1 MPDILVGAPIS
12 ADDFPPA
19 VWASD
24 TTANANISSTS
35 YIAGT
40 PSVELTFV
48 APTSGAVLLSVGVA
62 ASDNVGDNRVH
73 LSPEVR
79 VGTVAGAVVLAA
91 DVTNRGVGIPGEAA
105 ANVHRSRT
113 TLLTGLTAGTVYY
126 ARTMHKVSAGA
137 TADISVREISVTPT
151 PLGSSFAGRPV
162 RALDYPPAKFAQ
174 DTTAINNPTNT
185 AYATGTPEVSVTF
198 IAPTSGRVLIVVGG
212 GLGNSAAADR
222 IFLAPEV
229 RLTSAAGA
237 LVLSPS
243 VTNRGFGSDSCS
255 GGFHY
260 GSRESVLEGLTPG
273 TLYYAV
279 VKYAVVTSDA
289 GTSTQDITARD
300 ITVAPLP

>member
-12 ADDFPPA
+12 VDDRPA
-19 VWASD
+19 SAWASD
-24 TTANANISSTS
+24 TTQNNNISSTT

-62 ASDNVGDNRVH
+62 GCDNGGTNRIH

-79 VGTVAGAVVLAA
+79 VGTVAGSVVLAA
-91 DVTNRGVGIPGEAA
+91 DVTERGVGIPGEAA

-113 TLLTGLTAGTVYY
+113 TLLTGLTPSTTYY
-126 ARTMHKVSAGA
+126 ARTMHKVSGGS
-137 TADISVREISVTPT
+137 TADIAVREIVVTPT

-162 RALDYPPAKFAQ
+162 RALDYPPAKWAQ
-174 DTTAINNPTNT
+174 DTTAINNPSNT
-185 AYATGTPEVSVTF
+185 SYATGSPEVSVTF

-212 GLGNSAAADR
+212 GLGNAAAADR
-222 IFLAPEV
+222 IFLSPEV
-229 RLTSAAGA
+229 RLTNSSGA

-243 VTNRGFGSDSCS
+243 VTNRGFGSDNASS
-255 GGFHY
+255 GFHY

-279 VKYAVVTSDA
+279 VKYVVITGDA
-289 GTSTQDITARD
+289 GTTSADIAARD
-300 ITVAPLP
+300 ITVVPIP